1 MHITGISLTGC
12 GEEQGWRDGDSRG
25 CDRGMSGEGDGDWG
39 QVVAE
44 MESRRPCDT
53 DDRRGPSS
61 NRVDV
66 VPTLPLGM
74 TNLARG
80 PSWVGGRH
88 FVPRG

>member
-1 MHITGISLTGC
+1 MLRALLDDTDIAKLVGGGTEDIN
-12 GEEQGWRDGDSRG
+12 
-25 CDRGMSGEGDGDWG
+25 GDWG

-61 NRVDV
+61 DRVDV

-88 FVPRG
+88 FVPRGLV